1 MARRGS
7 SSTTPTHTLSSQVYS
22 KAKKIDSHIDRV
34 TESIRLVAFSKHVP
48 PRVLLAKRIMS
59 SFIILVLVSY
69 SFSPYV
75 LKANTVLFYSTTCLG
90 GWVTPEQAVGKPAEE
105 GELLSAEN
113 SAVLLPNTHAE
124 IYCGSFDGD
133 VPVGTVPQ
141 NTKLVIH
148 WETHFKD
155 EAVQHSND
163 DADNT
168 ETTET
173 ATSTTITSD
182 NFASSTQHI
191 LDAQGDTVTFTSTTT
206 EENVEDPVTGT
217 ETDTENKPT
226 EDASSGVAGIIDS
239 IIETFTPNSQVDQAP
254 VPEVP
259 VTTQD
264 DVPTPQEVTP
274 VQEES
279 PTSFNTIMG
288 WFIDTAYAE
297 DEPVLS
303 SEPVIEEVSAQE
315 PVIIEAPSEV
325 TSETVVAETPREEQE
340 PRIAEGEAP
349 AEPEI
354 QVVPTPEDVPP
365 GYVPNNDDGVIP
377 LEPIIVPV
385 VDVTPPTSPFVEV
398 LYTFDGV
405 TWTSLAKLAP
415 DQISQEPLIVPY
427 EPGTTWK
434 NLKSLQVKIQSLQ
447 TFDETPTVFVDAI
460 EFQIEHKRKYDTR
473 VDAHQELTPI
483 DIDKETGQKVL
494 LFGDETLRRIKG
506 ITSNVALVDI
516 SRANGEDD
524 LWLYDLEND
533 QKFVIATGTQIA
545 SDFPFGLKDSY
556 VFWLSEDKLRVSVF
570 DSKHKTYQTKD
581 VPEFDIKKGER
592 GEVYFD
598 DVSWKVIIGASDFYF
613 WKEETGEVFSDE
625 DGGAIEAFNKVFRLD
640 EILTPE
646 EKESVGIP
654 VENEEIVVQ

>member
-75 LKANTVLFYSTTCLG
+75 LKANTVLFYPTTCLG

-105 GELLSAEN
+105 GEVLSAEN

-133 VPVGTVPQ
+133 VPAGTVPQ

-155 EAVQHSND
+155 EVIQHSND
-163 DADNT
+163 DGDGGDNT
-168 ETTET
+168 DTAET
-173 ATSTTITSD
+173 ATSTTIISD

-206 EENVEDPVTGT
+206 EENVEDPATGT
-217 ETDTENKPT
+217 ETGTENMPT

-239 IIETFTPNSQVDQAP
+239 IIETFSPSSQSEASS
-254 VPEVP
+254 
-259 VTTQD
+259 
-264 DVPTPQEVTP
+264 PQE
-274 VQEES
+274 EG

-354 QVVPTPEDVPP
+354 QVVPTTGDVPP

-377 LEPIIVPV
+377 AAPVIVPV
-385 VDVTPPTSPFVEV
+385 VSVTPPAAPFVEV

-415 DQISQEPLIVPY
+415 DHISQEPLIVSY

-506 ITSNVALVDI
+506 ITSDVALVDI
-516 SRANGEDD
+516 ARTNGEDD
-524 LWLYDLEND
+524 LWLYDLQND

-556 VFWLSEDKLRVSVF
+556 VFWLSEDKKKVSAF

-581 VPEFDIKKGER
+581 VPEFDPSKGER
-592 GEVYFD
+592 GEVHFD
-598 DVSWKVIIGASDFYF
+598 DVPWKVLIGAADFYF

-625 DGGAIEAFNKVFRLD
+625 DGGAIESFNKVFRLN
-640 EILTPE
+640 EILTRD
-646 EKESVGIP
+646 EKQSVGIP
-654 VENEEIVVQ
+654 VENEETVVQ